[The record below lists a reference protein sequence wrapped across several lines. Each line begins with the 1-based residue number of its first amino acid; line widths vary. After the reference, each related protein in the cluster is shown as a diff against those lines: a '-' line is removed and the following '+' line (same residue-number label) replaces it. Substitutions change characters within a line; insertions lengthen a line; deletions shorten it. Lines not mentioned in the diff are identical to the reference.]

1 MLCDNRAPPG
11 VIDREVMSSHVF
23 LVTAADGGGETH
35 TVHYTITVTDEN
47 DNSPRF
53 QESYFREFVNENE
66 EVRSAM

>member
-1 MLCDNRAPPG
+1 MLCNNCTTPG
-11 VIDREVMSSHVF
+11 IIDREMIPSHTFHVH
-23 LVTAADGGGETH
+23 AADGGGETQ

-53 QESYFREFVNENE
+53 QNNNFREFVNENL